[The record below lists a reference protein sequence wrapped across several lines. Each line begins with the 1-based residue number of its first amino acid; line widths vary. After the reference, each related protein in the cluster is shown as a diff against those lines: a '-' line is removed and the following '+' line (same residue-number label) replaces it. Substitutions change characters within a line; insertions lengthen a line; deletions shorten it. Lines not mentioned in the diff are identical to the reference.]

1 MAEREM
7 EYPQTRKA
15 MGWFKVLLAGGLFYF
30 VSLIVLIITGNPN
43 LFPTVV
49 LVGNFLVPV
58 TYVAFFYER
67 RHYSLLNMPTTA
79 YTFLYGGLVGV
90 LASSILEPIFVRP
103 MNPTSVLAVGL
114 IEEAAKILGVILI
127 ARRFQPKTEMDG
139 LILGAAAGMGF
150 AALESMGYA
159 FTAFLSSGGSL
170 TAVVYVTML
179 RGILSPVGHGTW
191 TAILAGVLFRES
203 RQDQF
208 RINGKVFFAFL
219 GVALLHALWD
229 GLPGLIAILFSPGID
244 VFIAQ
249 MIIGG
254 IGFLVLYLRWREAR
268 RLQILQLSQPDPSI
282 IDAEKPAGRDG

>member
-1 MAEREM
+1 M
-7 EYPQTRKA
+7 EYSQSRKSNA
-15 MGWFKVLLAGGLFYF
+15 WFRVLLAGGLFYLA
-30 VSLIVLIITGNPN
+30 SLIVLIITGNPN

-58 TYVAFFYER
+58 AFVAFFYER

-103 MNPTSVLAVGL
+103 MNPTSVLTVGL
-114 IEEAAKILGVILI
+114 IEEAAKILGVIII
-127 ARRFQPKTEMDG
+127 ARRIRPKTEMDG

-191 TAILAGVLFRES
+191 TAILAGMLFRES
-203 RQDQF
+203 RQDHF
-208 RINGKVFFAFL
+208 RIDGKVFFTFL

-229 GLPGLIAILFSPGID
+229 GLPALIAILFSPGID

-249 MIIGG
+249 TIIGG
-254 IGFLVLYLRWREAR
+254 TGFLLLYLRWREAR
-268 RLQILQLSQPDPSI
+268 RLQLARLLQPEPLTF
-282 IDAEKPAGRDG
+282 DAQKPVDEKR

>member
-1 MAEREM
+1 MDQKGI
-7 EYPQTRKA
+7 EYYRPTEKA
-15 MGWFKVLLAGGLFYF
+15 FAWFKVLLAGAAFYF
-30 VSLIVLIITGNPN
+30 ISLVILIITGNPN

-49 LVGNFLVPV
+49 LIGNFLVPV

-67 RHYSLLNMPTTA
+67 RHYSSLSMPTTA
-79 YTFLYGGLVGV
+79 FTFLYGGLVGV

-103 MNPTSVLAVGL
+103 MNPTSVLTVGL
-114 IEEAAKILGVILI
+114 IEEAAKILGVLII
-127 ARRFQPKTEMDG
+127 ARRIQQRTEMDG

-159 FTAFLSSGGSL
+159 FTSFLSSGGSL

-203 RQDQF
+203 QQGHF
-208 RINGKVFFAFL
+208 RINGKVIFAFL

-229 GLPGLIAILFSPGID
+229 GLPPLVAFVFSPGID

-249 MIIGG
+249 TIVGG
-254 IGFLVLYLRWREAR
+254 IGLLVLWLRWREAR
-268 RLQILQLSQPDPSI
+268 RLQMAQLLQPDPLI
-282 IDAEKPAGRDG
+282 VEEKVP